1 MGRAKGQQYGFGNFF
16 SISCNILDS
25 NGLHVVKTPMNGVPP
40 LPSQPL
46 PRLFL
51 MPVDSQLHQFLVES
65 HRIVEFEPA
74 ILDRIA
80 SDLDAHGLKKKL
92 LREADRR
99 FLEEQTQCLPSMKIE
114 LRQVDPT
121 TMQLEV
127 GRPRMEPYSVY
138 LFLML
143 RGRLG
148 GCKDQEGRLLQEES
162 MTLHWWLENMELSL
176 PPASTLSDNLNA
188 VSNATRDFI
197 HKAQLR
203 YIIHERLDD
212 FDSLYLDSTATEA
225 NTERPTDSG
234 LITKLIERICRRGAK
249 LDRFGLPNFNPSGLE
264 QLQKELRGIHREI
277 GFSTGKPKSQSK
289 LKKLYYQLLRRG
301 RRVCKRFER
310 ELAPVKEALSAP
322 TQLPPSQRLMAEE
335 VIEMIGA
342 DIQAI
347 GQVAAAGERRIFA
360 QEKVPSSEKV
370 ISISDGDAAF
380 IVKGGW
386 NTVIGYRPQLGRSG
400 QGFVSALIVPVG
412 NAADSAQLVD
422 VVLDHWERSGVL
434 PQLVSCDDGYCNKSA
449 RQDLLEAGVEVVSI
463 SGAKGKKITAA
474 EEWNRPDY
482 RAARANRSA
491 VESLMFT
498 LKDGYEFGQLLRRE
512 NENVRAELT
521 EKILAYNICQIIRVR
536 ERRTRQKQEQA
547 LAA

>member
-1 MGRAKGQQYGFGNFF
+1 MAN
-16 SISCNILDS
+16 
-25 NGLHVVKTPMNGVPP
+25 VPS

-51 MPVDSQLHQFLVES
+51 MPVNTELHQFLVQT

-74 ILDRIA
+74 ILQRIE
-80 SDLDAHGLKKKL
+80 SDLNAYGLKKKL

-99 FLEEQTQCLPSMKIE
+99 FLEGQTPDLSHLRIE
-114 LRQVDPT
+114 LRQIDPT
-121 TMQLEV
+121 KMELEI
-127 GRPRMEPYSVY
+127 GRPRLEPYVVY

-148 GCKDQEGRLLQEES
+148 GCKDQDARLLQEES
-162 MTLHWWLENMELSL
+162 MTLHWWLESLGLTL
-176 PPASTLSDNLNA
+176 PPASTLSENLNA
-188 VSNATRDFI
+188 VRNATRDFI
-197 HKAQLR
+197 HRAQLR
-203 YIIHERLDD
+203 YIVDEGLDD
-212 FDSLYLDSTATEA
+212 FSGLYVDSTAIKA

-234 LITKLIERICRRGAK
+234 LITKLVERICRRASK
-249 LDRFGLPNFNPSGLE
+249 LDRFGLPNFNPSGL
-264 QLQKELRGIHREI
+264 KELQEDLRQMHREI
-277 GFSTGKPKSQSK
+277 GFSTGKPKKQGK
-289 LKKLYYQLLRRG
+289 VKRLYYQLLRRG

-310 ELAPVKEALSAP
+310 ELAAAERALKQR
-322 TQLPPSQRLMAEE
+322 QLLPSQRLVAEE
-335 VIEMIGA
+335 AIELIGA

-347 GQVAAAGERRIFA
+347 GQVAAAGQRRIFA
-360 QEKVPSSEKV
+360 EEKVPSSEKL

-386 NTVIGYRPQLGRSG
+386 NTVVGYRPQLGRSG
-400 QGFVSALIVPVG
+400 QGFVTALIVPTG
-412 NAADSAQLVD
+412 NAADSGQLVD
-422 VVLDHWERSGVL
+422 VVLDDWDRTGVL
-434 PQLVSCDDGYCNKSA
+434 PELVSSDDGYSDQSA
-449 RQDLLEAGVEVVSI
+449 RKDLLEAGVKVVSI
-463 SGAKGKKITAA
+463 SGAKGKRITTA

-521 EKILAYNICQIIRVR
+521 EKVLAYNICQIIRVR
-536 ERRTRQKQEQA
+536 ERRTREKLERS